1 MSLCHKGCGRPA
13 FGEYDSCCVKCTGDP
28 EEDHNKDC
36 AAKAERTTLQR
47 QKRPAEE
54 EAVGEAGAW
63 LRAAVLRP
71 KLTSDGCN
79 GPCACLNS
87 PEVELLD
94 GLTFTWQQHV
104 GPAAV
109 KYHGS
114 DITFKFI
121 NCGGPRGS
129 CNWESPSGHL
139 SYGQTGAP
147 PLLVRKLAAGLTWRG
162 GHSSSATQGRSE
174 YSTSFKKEAGVDFD
188 LQTSQLLLEL
198 DEAGSAEA
206 EAERLTALQ
215 EPLAFA
221 DFVDK
226 CGASLHVLITSTDVS
241 NKATYIDLA
250 VSTPGGS
257 AFELKVRLGGTFVS
271 EKHVLSRLK
280 KDPVGSLEEFA
291 GLGEGGVSTC
301 TVRLTTKG
309 DDLDISPA
317 GFVVHPPSVPAKG
330 AVHAIVHASASR
342 GIPVD

>member
-36 AAKAERTTLQR
+36 AAKAARTTLQR

-71 KLTSDGCN
+71 KLTSDTCG

-87 PEVELLD
+87 PEVELFD

-121 NCGGPRGS
+121 NCGGPHGF

-147 PLLVRKLAAGLTWRG
+147 PLLVRKLAAGLTWQG
-162 GHSSSATQGRSE
+162 GYSSSSGSGRSE

-226 CGASLHVLITSTDVS
+226 CGASLDVLITSTDVS
-241 NKATYIDLA
+241 NKATYIELA

-257 AFELKVRLGGTFVS
+257 SFELKVRLGGTFVS
-271 EKHVLSRLK
+271 ETSCASSKRTLSAAWKSLPDWAREGCRRARS
-280 KDPVGSLEEFA
+280 GSQPR
-291 GLGEGGVSTC
+291 VTTWTS
-301 TVRLTTKG
+301 VR
-309 DDLDISPA
+309 PA
-317 GFVVHPPSVPAKG
+317 SSFTPPPSPPRAQSTPPQ
-330 AVHAIVHASASR
+330 AAASPSTE
-342 GIPVD
+342 V

>member
-13 FGEYDSCCVKCTGDP
+13 FGEYDSCGVKCTGDP

-36 AAKAERTTLQR
+36 AAKAARTTQR
-47 QKRPAEE
+47 EKRAAEE
-54 EAVGEAGAW
+54 EANRTIREALNA
-63 LRAAVLRP
+63 
-71 KLTSDGCN
+71 KLAKLSSDGCH

-188 LQTSQLLLEL
+188 LQTSQVLLEL

-301 TVRLTTKG
+301 NVRLTTKG
-309 DDLDISPA
+309 DDLDISPT
-317 GFVVHPPSVPAKG
+317 GFVVHPPSTPAKG
-330 AVHAIVHASASR
+330 TVASASR